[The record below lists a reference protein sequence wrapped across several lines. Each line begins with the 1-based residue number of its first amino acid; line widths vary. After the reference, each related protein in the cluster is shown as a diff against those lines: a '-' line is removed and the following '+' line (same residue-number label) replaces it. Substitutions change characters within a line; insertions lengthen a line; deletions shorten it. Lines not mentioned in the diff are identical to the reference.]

1 MKPVRVAMLHLA
13 PVRGDIE
20 ANRRLI
26 ETAITTA
33 AQSGADWIITPELCV
48 CGYQF
53 ADLVGTEWILPQ
65 PDPWMI
71 HICLL
76 AARQR
81 VTVFLSHPERDSHD
95 GNLYNSV
102 FVITADGELVG
113 KHRKINVVLP
123 GAEAWSSPG
132 EKAVPVLVQGV
143 KVGILICADAFS
155 LEIAKSLKSQ
165 GAQFLVSAAAWAPGP
180 YGPDGEWERCSQET
194 GLPLL
199 VCNRTGQDQTL
210 DFAGATSVIVNEGQR
225 LFSFHSDQSAVLT
238 VDWDMEAQN
247 LDSQECR
254 TVYL

>member
-1 MKPVRVAMLHLA
+1 MNLTRIAMLHLA
-13 PVRGDIE
+13 PVRGDIA

-33 AQSGADWIITPELCV
+33 AQLEADWIITPELCV

-53 ADLVGTEWILPQ
+53 VDLVGTEWILPQ
-65 PDPWMI
+65 PDPWIM
-71 HICLL
+71 HICRL
-76 AARQR
+76 AAQLRA
-81 VTVFLSHPERDSHD
+81 TVFLSHPERDSHD
-95 GNLYNSV
+95 GKLYNSV
-102 FVITADGELVG
+102 FVITADGIVG

-132 EKAVPVLVQGV
+132 EKAVPVLVQCV

-155 LEIAKSLKSQ
+155 LDIAKSLKNQ
-165 GAQFLVSAAAWAPGP
+165 GAQLLVSAAAWAPGL
-180 YGPDGEWERCSQET
+180 YGPDGEWEQCSQET
-194 GLPLL
+194 GLPVL

-225 LFSFHSDQSAVLT
+225 LLSFHSDQSAVLRF
-238 VDWDMEAQN
+238 DWDMEAQN
-247 LDSQECR
+247 LVSQECR